1 MRRQVIVAKSG
12 TKEFN
17 DVVEGMKDGLV
28 QALKFLDK
36 GGLRDDVLNLVVKL
50 VLAGDEAG
58 VDNVTVVLQGV
69 KLQIV
74 DALANYALAK
84 IIEIVDREANAN
96 AN

>member
-1 MRRQVIVAKSG
+1 MRRQAIVAKSG

-17 DVVEGMKDGLV
+17 EVVEGMKDGLV
-28 QALKFLDK
+28 QALKYLDK
-36 GGLRDDVLNLVVKL
+36 EGRRDEVSNLVVKL
-50 VLAGDEAG
+50 ALAGDEAG